1 LRQDDVCDDVKMIPL
16 RDDNPTRTFPFVTLS
31 IIIANI
37 LIFVYELNLG
47 NRLEDTM
54 MHFAVI
60 PYDVTR
66 HIIDPRVIF
75 SLFSALFFHGG
86 FAHIF
91 GNMLYLWVFGNNIED
106 RLGHLRFIFFYFA
119 CGIFATIGHVIF
131 ALNSKTPLI
140 GASGAISGILG
151 AYLILYPKAKVLV
164 LFPFFIFWRVFK
176 VSARW
181 FLLFW
186 IVLQFINGTT
196 SRTFMD
202 ASNEAGV
209 AWFAHIGGFFAG
221 IFLLWI
227 LTPPSKT
234 SESG

>member
-1 LRQDDVCDDVKMIPL
+1 MIPL
-16 RDDNPTRTFPFVTLS
+16 RDENPTRTFSFVTLS
-31 IIIANI
+31 IIIVNV
-37 LIFVYELNLG
+37 LIFIYELNLG
-47 NRLEDTM
+47 DRLEDAIM
-54 MHFAVI
+54 RFAVI
-60 PYDVTR
+60 PYDVTHR
-66 HIIDPRVIF
+66 LIDPRVIF

-86 FAHIF
+86 FSHII

-119 CGIFATIGHVIF
+119 CGVFATIGHIVF
-131 ALNSKTPLI
+131 ALNSKIPII

-151 AYLILYPKAKVLV
+151 AYLILYPKARVLV
-164 LFPFFIFWRVFK
+164 LFPFFLFWRVFK

-186 IVLQFINGTT
+186 IALQFINGTT
-196 SRTFMD
+196 SRVFMD

-221 IFLLWI
+221 IFLLWV
-227 LTPPSKT
+227 LTPSQKT
-234 SESG
+234 NTSQ